1 MQVFRIQHSQ
11 WKYGINKN
19 EKGLRTQKKIFY
31 SKFENTLAC
40 LLGAQLGSNNENN
53 GGQKSRDTLPLQNM
67 TYCTSNF
74 ILCP

>member
-1 MQVFRIQHSQ
+1 MKKALGHR
-11 WKYGINKN
+11 KN
-19 EKGLRTQKKIFY
+19 FFY
-31 SKFENTLAC
+31 SKFENSLAC